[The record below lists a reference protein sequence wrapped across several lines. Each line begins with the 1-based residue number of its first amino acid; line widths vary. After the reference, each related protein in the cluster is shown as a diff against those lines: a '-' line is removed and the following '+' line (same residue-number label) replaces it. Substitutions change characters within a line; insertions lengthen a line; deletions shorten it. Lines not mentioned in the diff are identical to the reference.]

1 MVEQA
6 DTQDRYKLKVLM
18 TTCVNRGGGGGC
30 HVSPSGSNAKN
41 KKKSAMLISILFHG
55 VGNHKQRQI
64 ATIAG
69 GIRNLPRDRLPY
81 S

>member
-6 DTQDRYKLKVLM
+6 DTKDRYKLNIKCFDDHVRKS
-18 TTCVNRGGGGGC
+18 RGRK
-30 HVSPSGSNAKN
+30 P
-41 KKKSAMLISILFHG
+41 ILFHEVG
-55 VGNHKQRQI
+55 LGNHKQWQI

-69 GIRNLPRDRLPY
+69 GIRNRPRDRLPY